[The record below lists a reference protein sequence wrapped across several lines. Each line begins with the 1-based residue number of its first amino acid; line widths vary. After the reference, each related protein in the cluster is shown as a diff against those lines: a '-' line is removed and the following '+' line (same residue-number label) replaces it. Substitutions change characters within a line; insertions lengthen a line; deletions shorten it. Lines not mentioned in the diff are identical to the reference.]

1 VWQSYPLNFDTV
13 PQGMLTLLVVS
24 SLNNWDQLMYQ
35 TMDST
40 GPDSAPVKYTTPAAA
55 YFYLT
60 FILVCAFF
68 LMNFLIGILFLNFK
82 AVQRAASARSLNSS
96 PIDEELEVSQEGNL
110 KLK

>member
-1 VWQSYPLNFDTV
+1 
-13 PQGMLTLLVVS
+13 
-24 SLNNWDQLMYQ
+24 MYQ

-40 GPDSAPVKYTTPAAA
+40 GPDSAPVKYTTPGAA

-96 PIDEELEVSQEGNL
+96 AIDEELEVSQEGSI